1 MSNHKNKKQLS
12 QGLQKIIKVVF
23 KRIHFQD
30 VSLRIHY
37 PVQRE
42 FCISIFQLHVE
53 LLLHT
58 STYLKCVQSVM
69 YIYLHLFEYFGTVL
83 DFPYSYHF
91 FVNYEAY
98 RYSGHWPR
106 YSFLQLLK
114 GNVRHS

>member
-1 MSNHKNKKQLS
+1 MSNLKNKKQLS
-12 QGLQKIIKVVF
+12 QGLQKTMKVVF

-106 YSFLQLLK
+106 YSF
-114 GNVRHS
+114 